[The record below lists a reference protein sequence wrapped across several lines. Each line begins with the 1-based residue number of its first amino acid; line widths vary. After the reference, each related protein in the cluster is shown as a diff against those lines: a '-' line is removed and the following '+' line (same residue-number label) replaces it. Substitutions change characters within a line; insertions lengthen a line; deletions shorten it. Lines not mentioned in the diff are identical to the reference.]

1 MKNTT
6 KHPIVSKK
14 VLIPF
19 LLVTSLFALWGFA
32 NAVTDPMVNAFK
44 KVLELSNTQASWVQM
59 AFYGGYFC
67 MAFPAAMFMRKYS
80 YKVGVLIGLALYA
93 TGALLFYPAAQSESF
108 VFFCLGLYVLTF
120 GLAFLETA
128 ANPYVLAMGAK
139 ETATQR
145 LNLAQSVNP
154 IGLIAGLL
162 VAKFFVY
169 DKLQS
174 DDIADFGAL
183 DEVKRGMIKVADLAV
198 IRDPYVVLGLVIL
211 GVFVLFLVNKMPQSK
226 EEGKMPSLKNTFKK
240 LLRNRKYVLGVVAQ
254 ILYVGAQ
261 IMTWTYIYQY
271 AEAIDVANA
280 GVLFLVNKMPQ
291 SKEEGKMPSLKNTF
305 KKLLRNR
312 KYVLGVVAQILYV
325 GAQIM
330 TWTYIYQYAE
340 AIDVAN
346 AGEVGYEKVDVFTY
360 QFIAFV
366 LFTVGRLVGT
376 AMLRFMSSGKLLMFF
391 ALLAS
396 IFVLSAICIEGLIGL
411 YAIVGISFS
420 MSLMFPTIY
429 GIALNDLT
437 EEQAKVG
444 SAGLVMA
451 IVGGALLPML
461 QGMIID
467 TGGSGVSDTKIMG
480 VAEVN
485 FSFILPLLCFIY
497 IAWYGLTVY
506 MKYEKT
512 SNASLKGN
520 VLK

>member
-1 MKNTT
+1 MNNSPKI
-6 KHPIVSKK
+6 PVVSKK

-19 LLVTSLFALWGFA
+19 ILVTSLFALWGFA

-67 MAFPAAMFMRKYS
+67 MALPAAMFMRKYS
-80 YKVGVLIGLALYA
+80 YKVGVLIGLGLYA
-93 TGALLFYPAAQSESF
+93 AGALLFYPAAITEQF
-108 VFFCLGLYVLTF
+108 WFFCLGLYVLTF

-128 ANPYVLAMGAK
+128 ANPYILAMGAR

-174 DDIADFGAL
+174 DDIADFSAL
-183 DEVKRGMIKVADLAV
+183 DEAKRAMIKVADLAV
-198 IRDPYVVLGLVIL
+198 IRDPYVVLGLVISA
-211 GVFVLFLVNKMPQSK
+211 VFVLFLISKMPQSK
-226 EEGKMPSLKNTFKK
+226 EEGAMPSLGETFKK
-240 LLRNRKYVLGVVAQ
+240 LGGNSKYVLGVVAQ

-271 AEAIDVANA
+271 AEAIDLANA
-280 GVLFLVNKMPQ
+280 
-291 SKEEGKMPSLKNTF
+291 
-305 KKLLRNR
+305 
-312 KYVLGVVAQILYV
+312 
-325 GAQIM
+325 
-330 TWTYIYQYAE
+330 
-340 AIDVAN
+340 DV
-346 AGEVGYEKVDVFTY
+346 VGYEKIDVFAY
-360 QFIAFV
+360 QFVAFV
-366 LFTVGRLVGT
+366 LFTLGRIVGV
-376 AMLRFMSSGKLLMFF
+376 AMLRVMSPGKLLMFF
-391 ALLAS
+391 GILAILCVS
-396 IFVLSAICIEGLIGL
+396 GAMFIEGIYGL
-411 YAIVGISFS
+411 YGVVCISFC

-437 EEQAKVG
+437 EEQSKVG

-467 TGGSGVSDTKIMG
+467 EGGSGVADTKIMG

-485 FSFILPLLCFIY
+485 FSFVLPLLCFVY
-497 IAWYGLTVY
+497 IAWYGAHVF
-506 MKYEKT
+506 KKHENKP
-512 SNASLKGN
+512 A
-520 VLK
+520 